1 MIQTV
6 QTKFANYLHEKG
18 LRCTPERKLITEEA
32 FSENTHFEAPELLTQ
47 LKKKGASV
55 SRATVY
61 RTLQLL
67 VECNLLSAI
76 KLGENHTHY
85 EPHYGR
91 HHHYH
96 LICSQCGKVIEFSST
111 TIQNLR
117 DELDESFGFDISGNT
132 IEITG
137 VCCECKKKYNRK

>member
-1 MIQTV
+1 MTKTA
-6 QTKFANYLHEKG
+6 QTKFANFLHKNG
-18 LRCTPERKLITEEA
+18 LRYTPERKLIIEEA
-32 FSENTHFEAPELLTQ
+32 FSKKAHFDASELLFQ
-47 LKKKGASV
+47 IRKKGASI

-85 EPHYGR
+85 EPQYGR
-91 HHHYH
+91 HNHYH
-96 LICSQCGKVIEFSST
+96 LICSQCGKVIEFSSA

-117 DELDESFGFDISGNT
+117 DELKESFGFDISGNT

-137 VCCECKKKYNRK
+137 VCRDCKKKL

>member
-6 QTKFANYLHEKG
+6 QTKFADFLHKNG
-18 LRCTPERKLITEEA
+18 LRCTPERNLIIKEA
-32 FSENTHFEAPELLTQ
+32 FSKKAHFEAPELLVQ
-47 LKKKGASV
+47 LRKNGANV

-67 VECNLLSAI
+67 VDCNLLSAI

-85 EPHYGR
+85 EPQYGR
-91 HHHYH
+91 HNHYH

-117 DELDESFGFDISGNT
+117 DELDDSFGFDISGKT

-137 VCCECKKKYNRK
+137 ICRECKKKL